1 MQADR
6 AELQFVGVI
15 MSKHAKTAVRLGVS
29 VVLFAAVRVFLGI
42 AELDGL
48 WGLLYLLPY
57 AVVGYDVVYT
67 AIVNIFHGRFFDER
81 FLMTLATVVAF
92 VIGQYPEAVAVMLF
106 YQVGELF
113 QSVAVSRSRK
123 SIAALMDIKPESAVV
138 IREGKEVEVHPEDVA
153 IGEILLVRAGDK
165 IALDGTIIDGNTS
178 LDMKALTG
186 ESIPVDKAKGD
197 SVLSGSVN
205 LCGVIK
211 VKTENTYGEST
222 VSKIL
227 DLVENSAQ
235 KKAKA
240 ENFIT
245 KFAKYYTPIVVICAV
260 LLAVIPS
267 LISGLWS
274 IWLWRAMMFLVVSC
288 PCALVISVP
297 LSFFGGVGGASRE
310 GILIKGSN
318 YLEVLSKV
326 GTVVFD
332 KTGTL
337 TEGEF
342 AVREVCA
349 HGIGEEELLKIA
361 AHAESFSAHPIAR
374 SVVDAYKGSIDK
386 SIVKEVCELAGR
398 GLKAKVSGKDVCIG
412 NAKLLEEEGIPFEKA
427 KAGTL
432 LYIAVDGE
440 YSGYLVV
447 KDAVKPNAKKAV
459 EKLKALGITKTIMLT
474 GDNQTTG
481 EEIRRLLDID
491 EARCGLLPADK
502 VDAVL
507 DEEKKGKLA
516 YVGDGINDA
525 PVLACA
531 DVGIAMGALGS
542 DAAIE
547 AADIVLMN
555 DNPEGVAK
563 AIKIARKTMKI
574 VYENIIFALVIK
586 FGVLVLASFG
596 VLDSMWLAVFADV
609 GVSVIA
615 IINAMRAL
623 RKIKE

>member
-1 MQADR
+1 
-6 AELQFVGVI
+6 